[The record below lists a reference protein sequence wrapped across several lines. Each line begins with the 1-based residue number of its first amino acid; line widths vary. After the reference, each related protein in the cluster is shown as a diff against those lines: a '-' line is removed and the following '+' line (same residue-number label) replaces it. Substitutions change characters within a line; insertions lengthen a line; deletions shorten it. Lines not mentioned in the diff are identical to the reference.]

1 MNTKECDT
9 IILNVR
15 KYIQTL
21 KKEYYVDTPE
31 DQTPEDLT
39 PVVEKIETPHKPS
52 LDFQILER
60 RQQQVLKKYKRPPG
74 YSEAKVTNVLET
86 ETELQSKTRF
96 QHPWKQLVKGFK
108 INRIK
113 AFLSHLQRKYRWSDE
128 DRQKAEKLLC
138 FKIELITNN
147 DLVYDDKKGR
157 ITNMPSLKFHQTP
170 QGIHFTWKKIIKKAS
185 K

>member
-1 MNTKECDT
+1 MLLRC
-9 IILNVR
+9 
-15 KYIQTL
+15 
-21 KKEYYVDTPE
+21 
-31 DQTPEDLT
+31 
-39 PVVEKIETPHKPS
+39 
-52 LDFQILER
+52 
-60 RQQQVLKKYKRPPG
+60 
-74 YSEAKVTNVLET
+74 ET

-113 AFLSHLQRKYRWSDE
+113 AFHHIFSVNIDGQMKIVKK
-128 DRQKAEKLLC
+128 QKKLLC

-170 QGIHFTWKKIIKKAS
+170 KGYFTWKK
-185 K
+185 